1 MIPSRFLFGDVW
13 GFRLSANTA
22 VSHRKLWS
30 KKSGTTIV
38 VEFWIWSV
46 TFQIV
51 GGASF
56 WAETS
61 WCCWW
66 YIYIWI
72 LYAYINIH
80 IHKMKFLHWN
90 GYFSQIALLCFTSL
104 PSQRLSLQRWA
115 LVLFAKGAPV
125 QRWSVQEVQLHHCIA
140 TAVARQRLF
149 ATWKK
154 VGGF

>member
-51 GGASF
+51 GGAS
-56 WAETS
+56 S
-61 WCCWW
+61 
-66 YIYIWI
+66 
-72 LYAYINIH
+72 
-80 IHKMKFLHWN
+80 
-90 GYFSQIALLCFTSL
+90 
-104 PSQRLSLQRWA
+104 
-115 LVLFAKGAPV
+115 
-125 QRWSVQEVQLHHCIA
+125 
-140 TAVARQRLF
+140 
-149 ATWKK
+149 
-154 VGGF
+154 